1 MTETLHTAGPAQE
14 ATPPYSDSSLREFVD
29 RVAPGWEIA
38 HKPRGPSDFGQRIDT
53 ARESLDQLYS
63 VLDARPTPTYEP
75 GEPLDPLLELR
86 ENPRLLR
93 SVLTEIQSIR
103 KKLARL
109 PRMIRKRE
117 GDEPRVVTMGDAYL
131 QATGSVWDHEAI
143 QTFLN
148 ATQQHDAMELQELW
162 AIPSV
167 LKFLLLEEIIAQSAG
182 VIKDPD
188 SHTPAAAALL
198 KTRMKSLREVG
209 YADWLTMIEP
219 MVVYERILRQDPA
232 EAYPAMDFES
242 REGYRRRVS
251 EIARYSDRSESGVAQ
266 AAIDLARERLN
277 EVGMEDSRVRM
288 RQTHVGYYLNDRGFP
303 QLALRVGY
311 RPRLIDRIRLAIWRN
326 ADDFY
331 IGGIQIITVIL
342 IGLILVP
349 LVPTYPIFGGLTWAF
364 LLLLLPVTQGA
375 VDLVNNTITAIFSA
389 RALPKFDFSKG
400 VPEEFTTLVVVPAL
414 LVNEKQ
420 VRELFSNLEV
430 RYLANQ
436 DRHIHFGL
444 LTDLPDSITRPR
456 QNDTDP
462 LVELA
467 IQLANELNERYRSDD
482 AGSFFLLHRHRI
494 FNARQGVWMGWE
506 RKRGKLLDLNKLLR
520 AQLDPFPVKVGNLD
534 ALRRAQYVITLDSDT
549 QLPRGTAHSLIG
561 ALAHPL
567 NRAIIDPTLDIVT
580 EGYGILQPRVG
591 VSVHSASRSRLAAIY
606 SGQTGFDVYTR
617 AISDVYQ
624 DLYGEGIFTGKGI
637 YEIDVLHKIL
647 DRRFPHNAL
656 LSHDLIEGSYCRV
669 GLATDIEV
677 IDDYPSHYSAYNRR
691 KHRWVRGD
699 WQIAQWLFAKVP
711 NESGRY
717 GPNPIST
724 ISRWKIFDNLRRSL
738 VETFTFILFIAGWL
752 GLPGGPL
759 YWTLVTLFLMFV
771 PTFVQFCFTLG
782 RALATGVQGS
792 VQDAVRGFW
801 QSAFIDLLN
810 LVFLPLQTLLALD
823 AIIRSL
829 VRRLITG
836 QRLLEWETAEESES
850 KERSTAPVDRYL
862 RATPLVTILVAALAA
877 LHRQGSLLVALPILL
892 LWGSAGA
899 ITSWLNK
906 PPRDTHPHLN
916 EKETLFL
923 RQLALRTW
931 RFFYQ
936 FGNERHNF
944 FIPDNVEEEGLFEAA
959 RVSPTNFGLLLNARQ
974 AASTFGY
981 LTLPEFTALTASS
994 LASYE
999 KLAKIRGH
1007 IYNWYDT
1014 QTCMPIGVG
1023 ADKFISSVDNGN
1035 LAASFYTLRSG
1046 CLSMVRGPLL
1056 DRSLFGGIN
1065 DHWRILE
1072 SWQELAAGLKAVTPP
1087 NQEAGADQWI
1097 AWALAS
1103 VDAPVFVSSDP
1114 GSPDPTTPLV
1124 KSGARSTIV
1133 SPEEKAWWLA
1143 ETRLRIR
1150 AIAAFVTETMP
1161 WLLPEFA
1168 PLRNLPQMQGLSSTA
1183 DTVSVSNANA
1193 FAADLESRIA
1203 RASASLAP
1211 DSPEVLLAEKLRTAL
1226 PAARERIQT
1235 LTRSLQTLA
1244 SEAMRYATEMDF
1256 GFLVNRSRLMLSIG
1270 FEVEKNRLHQACY
1283 DMLSS
1288 EARIAS
1294 FITIAKGEVPQISW
1308 FKLSRTHTI
1317 EYGQAVLISWTGTM
1331 FEYLMPSLWMHSYP
1345 DTLVSRTLS
1354 GVVKIQRAFAR
1365 ERGIPWGISESGA
1378 ANKDKKGHYHY
1389 EAYGI
1394 PSIALKWDAVAGPVI
1409 SPYSTCLALGV
1420 DPVEALRNLRHMAK
1434 LGWIGAFGFYEAAD
1448 YQKSVKTPELVR
1460 EWMAHHQGMSLLAI
1474 LNLLHDNL
1482 VQTWFLANAHLRA
1495 TAPLLHEK
1503 PIPQSTLKAEYRA
1516 AQPRK
1521 GMRKAG

>member
-1 MTETLHTAGPAQE
+1 MTETLPTTGPAQE
-14 ATPPYSDSSLREFVD
+14 AKPPYSEKSLREFVD

-38 HKPRGPSDFGQRIDT
+38 HKPQGPSNFGQRIDT
-53 ARESLDQLYS
+53 ARESLDQLYR
-63 VLDARPTPTYEP
+63 VLDARPTPTYAP

-93 SVLTEIQSIR
+93 SVLREIHSIR

-109 PRMIRKRE
+109 PRVIRRRE
-117 GDEPRVVTMGDAYL
+117 GDEPRVVTVGDAYL

-162 AIPSV
+162 AVPTV
-167 LKFLLLEEIIAQSAG
+167 LKFLLLEEIIAQADG
-182 VIKDPD
+182 VLKDPD
-188 SHTPAAAALL
+188 SHTPLSAALL

-209 YADWLTMIEP
+209 YADWLSMIEP

-232 EAYPAMDFES
+232 QTYPNMDFES
-242 REGYRRRVS
+242 REAYRKRVS
-251 EIARYSDRSESGVAQ
+251 EIARYSDRSESEVAQ
-266 AAIDLARERLN
+266 AAISLAREPWN
-277 EVGMEDSRVRM
+277 ELRMEDPRIRM
-288 RQTHVGYYLNDRGFP
+288 RHTHVGYYLSDRGFP

-311 RPRLIDRIRLAIWRN
+311 RPRLIDRLRLAIWRN

-342 IGLILVP
+342 IGLILMP

-375 VDLVNNTITAIFSA
+375 VDLVNNTITAIFRA
-389 RALPKFDFSKG
+389 RALPKLDFSKG
-400 VPEEFTTLVVVPAL
+400 VPKEFTTLVVVPAL

-420 VRELFSNLEV
+420 VQELFANLEV

-436 DRHIHFGL
+436 DQNIHFGL

-467 IQLANELNERYRSDD
+467 IRLTNELNARYTSTVG
-482 AGSFFLLHRHRI
+482 GSFFLLHRHRI

-506 RKRGKLLDLNKLLR
+506 RKRGKLLDLNKLLKEEF
-520 AQLDPFPVKVGNLD
+520 DPFPVKAGNLT
-534 ALRRAQYVITLDSDT
+534 ALRHAQYVITLDSDT
-549 QLPRGTAHSLIG
+549 QLPRGAAHSLIG

-567 NRAIIDPTLDIVT
+567 NRAIINPKLGIVT

-606 SGQTGFDVYTR
+606 SGQTGFDVYTL
-617 AISDVYQ
+617 AISDAYQ

-637 YEIDVLHKIL
+637 YEIDVLHKVL

-711 NESGRY
+711 DESGKY
-717 GPNPIST
+717 VPNPITT

-738 VETFTFILFIAGWL
+738 VETFTFILLFAGWL

-759 YWTLVTLFLMFV
+759 YWTLVTLLLMFV
-771 PTFVQFCFTLG
+771 PTLVQLG
-782 RALATGVQGS
+782 FSLGKALASGVQGS
-792 VQDAVRGFW
+792 VRDAISGFW
-801 QSAFIDLLN
+801 QGAFIDLLN

-829 VRRLITG
+829 VRALITG
-836 QRLLEWETAEESES
+836 QRLLEWETAAEAES
-850 KERSTAPVDRYL
+850 KDRRTTPVDRYL
-862 RATPLVTILVAALAA
+862 LATPLVAIVVAVLVA
-877 LHRQGSLLVALPILL
+877 LHRPASLVIALPILL
-892 LWGSAGA
+892 LWGFAGG
-899 ITSWLNK
+899 ITTWLNK
-906 PPRDTHPHLN
+906 PPRDTHPHLTG
-916 EKETLFL
+916 KEVLFL

-936 FGNERHNF
+936 FGGASHNF
-944 FIPDNVEEEGLFEAA
+944 LIPDNIEEKDLFEAA

-974 AASTFGY
+974 AANTFGY
-981 LTLPEFTALTASS
+981 LTLHEFATLTESS
-994 LASYE
+994 LASYDKLE
-999 KLAKIRGH
+999 KFHGH

-1014 QTCMPIGVG
+1014 HTLAPIGDRMV
-1023 ADKFISSVDNGN
+1023 SSVDNGN
-1035 LAASFYTLRSG
+1035 LAASFYTLRTG
-1046 CLSMVRGPLL
+1046 CLAMLRTPLL
-1056 DRSLFGGIN
+1056 DRSLFRGIH
-1065 DHWRILE
+1065 DYWRLLQ
-1072 SWQELAAGLKAVTPP
+1072 SWPELTAGLKAVTPP
-1087 NQEAGADQWI
+1087 NEDAGTDQWI
-1097 AWALAS
+1097 SWALKS
-1103 VDAPVFVSSDP
+1103 VDAPVFASPGQGSPGP
-1114 GSPDPTTPLV
+1114 GSASLAEPGT
-1124 KSGARSTIV
+1124 RST
-1133 SPEEKAWWLA
+1133 SSAPDEKAWWLA
-1143 ETRLRIR
+1143 ETRRRIL
-1150 AIAAFVTETMP
+1150 AIATLVTETMP
-1161 WLLPEFA
+1161 WLLPEFV
-1168 PLRNLPQMQGLSSTA
+1168 PLRALPQMQGLISTA
-1183 DTVSVSNANA
+1183 DSILAGNADA
-1193 FAADLESRIA
+1193 FAADLDARIA
-1203 RASASLAP
+1203 RASASLTA
-1211 DSPEVLLAEKLRTAL
+1211 DSPEVLLVEKLRTAL
-1226 PAARERIQT
+1226 PPARERIRD
-1235 LTRSLQTLA
+1235 LTSSLQRLS
-1244 SEAMRYATEMDF
+1244 SEAMRFATDMDF
-1256 GFLVNRSRLMLSIG
+1256 GFLLDRSRLLLSIG
-1270 FEVEKNRLHQACY
+1270 YEVERQHLHKACY

-1288 EARIAS
+1288 EARVAA
-1294 FITIAKGEVPQISW
+1294 FITVAKGEAPQQSW
-1308 FKLSRTHTI
+1308 FRLGRTHTMA
-1317 EYGQAVLISWTGTM
+1317 YGRPVLISWTGTM

-1354 GVVKIQRAFAR
+1354 GVVAIQRAFAR
-1365 ERGIPWGISESGA
+1365 ERGIPWGISESGMA
-1378 ANKDKKGHYHY
+1378 KKDEKGHYHY
-1389 EAYGI
+1389 QAFGI
-1394 PSIALKWDAVAGPVI
+1394 PAIALKWDAVAGPVV

-1420 DPVEALRNLRHMAK
+1420 DPVEALRNLKHMAK
-1434 LGWIGAFGFYEAAD
+1434 LGWIGPFGFYEAAD
-1448 YQKSVKTPELVR
+1448 YQESSKAPQLVR

-1474 LNLLHDNL
+1474 LNLLHDNI
-1482 VQTWFLANAHLRA
+1482 VQTWFHANAHLRA
-1495 TAPLLHEK
+1495 TELLLHEK
-1503 PIPQSTLKAEYRA
+1503 PIPESTLKAEHRA

-1521 GMRKAG
+1521 GMRKAS